1 MLSRTALALLA
12 ISLASVEGAYIGA
25 RSGVPVPLNS
35 HAPLVRK
42 DGTFDHHRAIKQVYQ
57 TKNKHRQNLINLERN
72 VGRTAFNPGAE
83 IKPLATLPSFVKRQG
98 ISLLTDQ
105 MEYTWTGPISIGSD
119 GQTFVIHFDTGSS
132 DLWVPNAN
140 GCLDGC
146 SGHRTYD
153 STTSTSSQALGGNFQ
168 IRYLDKS
175 HVSGPIFTDTVSV
188 AGVSAFNQ
196 TFSAVTQIS
205 SFYDGGPRDG
215 ILGMSYQYISN
226 LTAPPFIQTAFAQG
240 ALPADQFA
248 FKFAKEGSELFLGGV
263 NPALF
268 SGDIKYHAV
277 DPSKGVWQL
286 TGGSMLVAGEPVF
299 SDLITVI
306 DTGTAL
312 IYGPPDQVKQFY
324 DSIPGS
330 QLFDEEIG
338 FYSFPCASVPSQVA
352 FQWDGR
358 VWPITPENLVVGGI
372 EAGSGQCVG
381 AILASDAGLGNNVWI
396 LGDRTRLD
404 INHVFTEYY
413 VTTIKDGQLA
423 WFQPVDPRLSGG
435 NQYSAIPWAPM
446 PQTSVD
452 VTRINPPPPSPWR
465 AMVRRVIFPT
475 SEIVQSPNYVPSFQ
489 PFASHDP
496 ETSLGSARVHH

>member
-1 MLSRTALALLA
+1 MFRVPFLQTQVRHS
-12 ISLASVEGAYIGA
+12 
-25 RSGVPVPLNS
+25 SGSNPL
-35 HAPLVRK
+35 
-42 DGTFDHHRAIKQVYQ
+42 D
-57 TKNKHRQNLINLERN
+57 
-72 VGRTAFNPGAE
+72 
-83 IKPLATLPSFVKRQG
+83 
-98 ISLLTDQ
+98 
-105 MEYTWTGPISIGSD
+105 SID
-119 GQTFVIHFDTGSS
+119 NMCH
-132 DLWVPNAN
+132 P
-140 GCLDGC
+140 
-146 SGHRTYD
+146 
-153 STTSTSSQALGGNFQ
+153 
-168 IRYLDKS
+168 
-175 HVSGPIFTDTVSV
+175 VSV

-226 LTAPPFIQTAFAQG
+226 LTAVSLLLISPWFSYSWCGKPPFIQTAFAQG

-358 VWPITPENLVVGGI
+358 VWPITPEKWVFAVSLI
-372 EAGSGQCVG
+372 
-381 AILASDAGLGNNVWI
+381 WI
-396 LGDRTRLD
+396 M
-404 INHVFTEYY
+404 N
-413 VTTIKDGQLA
+413 
-423 WFQPVDPRLSGG
+423 
-435 NQYSAIPWAPM
+435 
-446 PQTSVD
+446 
-452 VTRINPPPPSPWR
+452 
-465 AMVRRVIFPT
+465 
-475 SEIVQSPNYVPSFQ
+475 
-489 PFASHDP
+489 
-496 ETSLGSARVHH
+496 